1 MTTLMSQAEMME
13 VLAVRAQKILKDESA
28 RDRDSGRILAEIA
41 NLLDKGE
48 ADGIS
53 ADEWGDHELAWQA
66 NVARLRAEVVAGS
79 AKIMLAF
86 ESMAK
91 HAPDKITPAIAEQLR
106 WWQKEGGRESLLS
119 ELPIE
124 RRRALE
130 DEARQWPKK

>member
-1 MTTLMSQAEMME
+1 MTTPMSQTEMME
-13 VLAVRAQKILKDESA
+13 ALAARAQKILSDESA

-41 NLLDKGE
+41 NLLDKGQAE
-48 ADGIS
+48 EIS
-53 ADEWGDHELAWQA
+53 AEEWEDHELAWQA

-86 ESMAK
+86 ESMAR
-91 HAPDKITPAIAEQLR
+91 HAPGQITPVIAQQLH
-106 WWQKEGGRESLLS
+106 WWQNGGRESFLS

-130 DEARQWPKK
+130 EEARQWPKT